1 VRALLVVN
9 PNATTTT
16 VRTRDV
22 LARALRSEVDLEVGE
37 TGHRGHAAELAHEAA
52 RAGIDIVVALGGDG
66 TVNEVVNGLL
76 RDGPSDAVPALAVVP
91 GGSTNVFA
99 RALGLPREPWEATA
113 TILESIREKRTR
125 TVGLGRADD
134 RWFTFCA
141 GLGLDAEV
149 VRRVENARTR
159 GKTATKSL
167 YLRATI
173 AQYLVGTDRSEPLL
187 TVHRPGRAPVEGLSM
202 AIVQNTA
209 PWTYFGERP
218 VHPSPLASFDEG
230 LDLFALRRL
239 HLPSTLRTARQIL
252 SKRPDPRGSR
262 VFGLHDQD
270 TFRLVAQR
278 PLALQVDGDYVG
290 ESSEVVF
297 TSEPKALRVVV

>member
-1 VRALLVVN
+1 MRALLVVN

-16 VRTRDV
+16 ARTRDV
-22 LARALRSEVDLEVGE
+22 LARALRSEVDLEIGE
-37 TGHRGHAAELAHEAA
+37 TRHRGHAAELAHGAA
-52 RAGIDIVVALGGDG
+52 RAGMDVVVALGGDG

-76 RDGPSDAVPALAVVP
+76 RDGPSDDVPALAVVP

-99 RALGLPREPWEATA
+99 RAVGLPREPWEATA
-113 TILESIREKRTR
+113 TILESLRERRTR

-149 VRRVENARTR
+149 VRRVEEARTR
-159 GKTATKSL
+159 GRSATKSL
-167 YLRATI
+167 YLRATV
-173 AQYLVGTDRSEPLL
+173 AQYFLGTDRSAPLL
-187 TVHRPGRAPVEGLSM
+187 ELHRPGTEPVDGLAM

-209 PWTYFGERP
+209 PWTYLGERA
-218 VHPSPLASFDEG
+218 VHPSPMASFDHG

-239 HLPSTLRTARQIL
+239 KLPSTLRTARQML
-252 SKRPDPRGSR
+252 SKRPAPKGSR
-262 VFGLHDQD
+262 VFGLHDAD
-270 TFRLVAQR
+270 TFRLVAER

-290 ESSEVVF
+290 ERAEVVF